1 MSVSNE
7 TIDGQCMVRI
17 NGALSIWEAAA
28 TWGTL
33 YPLLCAAEP
42 LEIDLTAVEG
52 CDGAGIQILCQMHK
66 LLADPSG
73 KARVIGI
80 SDGLREA
87 MRLAGLDTELLAVAG
102 GEA

>member
-1 MSVSNE
+1 MTVENE
-7 TIDGQCMVRI
+7 IIDGRRVVRI
-17 NGALSIWEAAA
+17 SGALNIWEAAA
-28 TWGTL
+28 TWEAL
-33 YPLLCAAEP
+33 YPLLCAVEP

-87 MRLAGLDTELLAVAG
+87 MRLAGLDAELFAVAG